1 MIFTLF
7 TESLRVPARD
17 LNQCYLITEAA
28 LKKRMQKLQK
38 KSEEEEDDEDEMEAE
53 DEEGIVL
60 PKINK
65 NKKKTERD
73 IELEQG
79 DDYGLDF
86 NKRFLLENPTEK
98 YDVIPEHWHGHNI
111 ADYIDPD
118 IMKKLDELE
127 KEEELRDKSGF
138 YDIDSES
145 EDENM
150 KEIRSLAGKI
160 RIKKKLMKNDQRIDN
175 SKNKPVMPRTTEPA
189 KRSRSVSRLKKEF
202 TELGVDMTGT
212 KFQGKSVLQNLKTLC
227 RLFNFFLK
235 LLGMPELSC

>member
-1 MIFTLF
+1 MPLF
-7 TESLRVPARD
+7 RLGNNY
-17 LNQCYLITEAA
+17 LYQCYLITEAA

-212 KFQGKSVLQNLKTLC
+212 KFQGKSILQNLKTLC
-227 RLFNFFLK
+227 RLFNFFLT
-235 LLGMPELSC
+235 LFGMPELLC

>member
-1 MIFTLF
+1 
-7 TESLRVPARD
+7 
-17 LNQCYLITEAA
+17 
-28 LKKRMQKLQK
+28 MQKLQK

-212 KFQGKSVLQNLKTLC
+212 KFQGKSILQNLKTLC

-235 LLGMPELSC
+235 